1 MRLRSRLKPLRNRR
15 QRGANGAFSKRLS
28 VVFMA
33 TISYT
38 NSEEI
43 ICKMQWLARAETP
56 LRPRARIGAKLRAQT
71 IDLRML
77 HMTAEYE
84 VVIGL
89 EVHSQLLTESKMFC
103 SCSAAYQDAPPNT
116 AVCPVCMG
124 MPGAMPVINKK
135 AVEYVIRTGL
145 ALGCDIPGFTKFD
158 RKNYPYPDLMKGY
171 QISQYDE
178 PLALGGSLAIDT
190 QNGEKTIGVTR
201 VHLEEDVAKLFHRS
215 DEFGEGYSLLDVN
228 RAGAPLME
236 IVSEPD
242 MRSPDE
248 ARSYL
253 THLQS
258 ILRYIGVSG
267 ANMEEGNFRC
277 DANISIRPMGADELG
292 SKVEIKNMNS
302 FRAVHRA
309 LTYEAERQ
317 ARAVREGEAIV
328 QETRGWD
335 ESAAAT
341 FSQRTKEYAH
351 DYRYFPE
358 PDLPPLVI
366 SAELVDAVRHAL
378 PELPAARK
386 RRFMAQYALSDYD
399 TGLLTL
405 TKSTAD
411 YFEAV
416 VSLKRAQGDALA
428 QFAKQAGNWMLGE
441 LGRLLNETNGDI
453 DDVKIAPRHFVD
465 LLDMVAADKL
475 SGNMAKTVFE
485 EMFASGRAP
494 ADIAEERGLV
504 QISDADALGAAVA
517 EALAANPKPVAEYL
531 DGKEQA
537 VRFLVGQVMKITRGK
552 ANPQLA
558 MQLLKSELDGM
569 RQSV

>member
-1 MRLRSRLKPLRNRR
+1 MRRLAAPMRAAKRRSADGKSLMGL
-15 QRGANGAFSKRLS
+15 
-28 VVFMA
+28 MD
-33 TISYT
+33 T
-38 NSEEI
+38 
-43 ICKMQWLARAETP
+43 
-56 LRPRARIGAKLRAQT
+56 
-71 IDLRML
+71 D
-77 HMTAEYE
+77 YE

-116 AVCPVCMG
+116 SVCAVCMG
-124 MPGAMPVINKK
+124 MPGAMPVINRK
-135 AVEYVIRTGL
+135 AVDYVIRTGL
-145 ALGCDIPGFTKFD
+145 ALGCDIPAFTKFD

-171 QISQYDE
+171 QISQYDQ
-178 PLALGGSLAIDT
+178 PLALGGNLVIDT
-190 QNGEKTIGVTR
+190 DEGGKRIGVTR

-215 DEFGEGYSLLDVN
+215 DDFGESYSLLDIN

-253 THLQS
+253 TQLQS
-258 ILRYIGVSG
+258 ILRYIGVSS

-277 DANISIRPMGADELG
+277 DANISVRPRGADEFG
-292 SKVEIKNMNS
+292 PKVEIKNMNS

-309 LTYEAERQ
+309 LGYEAERQ
-317 ARAVREGEAIV
+317 TRAAREGEIIV

-335 ESAAAT
+335 ESGGVT

-366 SAELVDAVRHAL
+366 SADLVDDVRRAL

-386 RRFMAQYALSDYD
+386 ERLMREYELSAYD
-399 TGLLTL
+399 AGLLTL
-405 TKSTAD
+405 NRATAD

-416 VSLKRAQGDALA
+416 VGAKQASGDAAA
-428 QFAKQAGNWMLGE
+428 QFAKQVANWTLGE
-441 LGRLLNETNGDI
+441 LTRLLNESNSDI
-453 DDVKIAPRHFVD
+453 GGVKIAPQNFVE
-465 LLDMVAADKL
+465 LLDMVESGAL
-475 SGNMAKTVFE
+475 SNNMAKTVFE
-485 EMFASGRAP
+485 EMFSGGGAP
-494 ADIAEERGLV
+494 SQIVEERGLV
-504 QISDADALGAAVA
+504 QISDADALSAAVA
-517 EALAANPKPVAEYL
+517 EAIAANPKPVAEYL

-537 VRFLVGQVMKITRGK
+537 VRFLVGQVMRITRGK

-558 MQLLKSELDGM
+558 QQILETELNAL

>member
-1 MRLRSRLKPLRNRR
+1 
-15 QRGANGAFSKRLS
+15 
-28 VVFMA
+28 
-33 TISYT
+33 
-38 NSEEI
+38 
-43 ICKMQWLARAETP
+43 
-56 LRPRARIGAKLRAQT
+56 
-71 IDLRML
+71 
-77 HMTAEYE
+77 MTAEYE

-103 SCSAAYQDAPPNT
+103 ACSAAYQDAPPNT

-178 PLALGGSLAIDT
+178 PLALGGRLAIDT

-253 THLQS
+253 TQLQS
-258 ILRYIGVSG
+258 ILRYIGVSS

-277 DANISIRPMGADELG
+277 DANISIRPKGAAELG
-292 SKVEIKNMNS
+292 PKVEIKNMNS

-317 ARAVREGEAIV
+317 ARAIRECETII

-358 PDLPPLVI
+358 PDLPPLII
-366 SAELVDAVRHAL
+366 SAELVDAVRRAL

-399 TGLLTL
+399 AGLLTIA
-405 TKSTAD
+405 KSTAD
-411 YFEAV
+411 YFESV
-416 VSLKRAQGDALA
+416 VSLKQAQGDALA
-428 QFAKQAGNWMLGE
+428 QFAKQVGNWMLGE
-441 LGRLLNETNGDI
+441 LGRLLNETNGDV
-453 DDVKIAPRHFVD
+453 DSVKIAPQHFVD
-465 LLDMVAADKL
+465 LLDMVADDKL

>member
-1 MRLRSRLKPLRNRR
+1 
-15 QRGANGAFSKRLS
+15 
-28 VVFMA
+28 
-33 TISYT
+33 
-38 NSEEI
+38 
-43 ICKMQWLARAETP
+43 
-56 LRPRARIGAKLRAQT
+56 
-71 IDLRML
+71 
-77 HMTAEYE
+77 MTAEYE

-103 SCSAAYQDAPPNT
+103 SCSAAYQDTPPNT

-135 AVEYVIRTGL
+135 AVEYVIRTGI

-178 PLALGGSLAIDT
+178 PLALGGRLAIDT
-190 QNGEKTIGVTR
+190 QSGEKTIGVTR

-253 THLQS
+253 TQLQS
-258 ILRYIGVSG
+258 ILRYIGVSS

-277 DANISIRPMGADELG
+277 DANISIRHKGAAELG
-292 SKVEIKNMNS
+292 PKVEIKNMNS

-309 LTYEAERQ
+309 LTYEADRQ
-317 ARAVREGEAIV
+317 ARAVREGETIV

-358 PDLPPLVI
+358 PDLPPLII
-366 SAELVDAVRHAL
+366 SAELVDAVRRAL

-399 TGLLTL
+399 AGLLTIA
-405 TKSTAD
+405 KSTAD
-411 YFEAV
+411 YFESV
-416 VSLKRAQGDALA
+416 VSLKQAQGDALA
-428 QFAKQAGNWMLGE
+428 QFAKQVGNWMLGE
-441 LGRLLNETNGDI
+441 LGRLLNETNGDV
-453 DDVKIAPRHFVD
+453 DSVKIAPRHFVD

-475 SGNMAKTVFE
+475 SGSMAKTVFE
-485 EMFASGRAP
+485 EMFDSGRAP
-494 ADIAEERGLV
+494 SDIAEERGLV